1 MSGQDLMRMARECR
15 PDLKVLFASGYSE
28 QFIAGRGGADHNIP
42 LLSKP
47 YRKQQLAEAI
57 RKALDGP
64 GPSA

>member
-1 MSGQDLMRMARECR
+1 MSGQDLMRTARERR

-28 QFIAGRGGADHNIP
+28 QFIAGRGVADHGIP

-47 YRKQQLAEAI
+47 YRKQQLAQAI